1 MGCELKEMYIKYNIK
16 MKRPKLIIV
25 DNNLTFTQRLIFLI
39 QSENCAEIIGNASN
53 GEELTSLLT
62 NHHPDIVLIDVDI
75 PELNG
80 VDVVRKAKRMIPGLK
95 IFAFTMFGDDEYIIS
110 LIKMG
115 VIGFILKSS
124 AIYELDKDIH
134 SLLTVEN
141 YCINN
146 QILNI
151 IIKSSAIRVHAQT
164 KIKKT
169 SNLLNKNNYAFNRFE

>member
-1 MGCELKEMYIKYNIK
+1 MDAQKEKFCIILILY
-16 MKRPKLIIV
+16 MKKPKLILV
-25 DNNLTFTQRLIFLI
+25 DNNLTFRQRLTFLI
-39 QSENCAEIIGNASN
+39 NVENSAEIIGKAST
-53 GEELTSLLT
+53 GDDFIELLT
-62 NHHPDIVLIDVDI
+62 NYHPDLILMDIDI
-75 PELNG
+75 PQLDGIE
-80 VDVVRKAKRMIPGLK
+80 VVKKAFKMLPELK
-95 IFAFTMFGDDEYIIS
+95 IFALTMFGDDEYIIS